1 MKKILA
7 FVMIF
12 GMVLMAVGCTG
23 TAAAET
29 EEAAAPAAE
38 EKEPIL
44 FGYTAMDLTNP
55 FFSTIGDTIK
65 AAVEANG
72 DSVVIADGAS
82 DVDKQ
87 NTAIEDMITQG
98 IDVLILNPVN
108 SEGIQPAL
116 EACAE
121 AGIPV
126 INIDSAVADL
136 SLVKTYISSNNYQ
149 AGQIIGEEMVRVF
162 PDGGKLALLEA
173 PQAESVV
180 QRVKG
185 IEDAIAGSTVEVVD
199 RRSITSMDKIL
210 NDAEDLI
217 QANPDLTA
225 FYGANDQVA
234 LIILGVVQSA
244 GLQDQIKVF
253 GIDGSPSG
261 KQSIAEGGLYATAAQ
276 SPVTMAQKSVE
287 LAYKVLAGETI
298 EATYSLDTTLIT
310 PANIGD
316 FDLENWN

>member
-7 FVMIF
+7 FVM
-12 GMVLMAVGCTG
+12 VLAMCLMTIGCAKT
-23 TAAAET
+23 TATET
-29 EEAAAPAAE
+29 EEAAAAT

-65 AAVEANG
+65 AEVEANG

-87 NTAIEDMITQG
+87 NNAIEDMITQG

-116 EACAE
+116 EACAA

-185 IEDAIAGSTVEVVD
+185 IEDAIAGSNVEVVD

-210 NDAEDLI
+210 NDTEDLI

-234 LIILGVVQSA
+234 LVILGVVQSA

-261 KQSIAEGGLYATAAQ
+261 KQSIADGGLYATAAQ
-276 SPVTMAQKSVE
+276 SPVTMAKTAVE
-287 LAYKVLAGETI
+287 LSYKILAGETVD
-298 EATYSLDTTLIT
+298 ATYSLDTTLIT

>member
-1 MKKILA
+1 MKKILT
-7 FVMIF
+7 FVMVF
-12 GMVLMAVGCTG
+12 GMVLMAIGCTG
-23 TAAAET
+23 TTAAET
-29 EEAAAPAAE
+29 EEAAAVE
-38 EKEPIL
+38 DEPIL

-55 FFSTIGDTIK
+55 FFSTIGNTIK
-65 AAVEANG
+65 TAVEANG

-136 SLVKTYISSNNYQ
+136 TLVKTYISSNNYQ
-149 AGQIIGEEMVRVF
+149 AGTIVGEEMVRIF
-162 PDGGKLALLEA
+162 PDGGKLAILEA

-185 IEDAIAGSTVEVVD
+185 IEDAIAGSNVVVAD

-261 KQSIAEGGLYATAAQ
+261 KQSIADGGLYATAAQ

-287 LAYKVLAGETI
+287 LAYKVLAGEEI

-310 PANIGD
+310 PENIGD